1 MIDQNVD
8 NIIEK
13 TISLKATINQTG
25 KLVNEIDAKVKQ
37 LTTNV

>member
-13 TISLKATINQTG
+13 AISLKATINQTG